1 MLRSNKTGAA
11 LAVTMAVLAACP
23 LLARAAAPSSSEAA
37 SADAAPAGA
46 PDSAAADASGES
58 TGSSDISQVIITAQR
73 LNAARASIETQ
84 TGASTY
90 TIDTGAIQA
99 IPGGDNTL
107 LNQVLLRAPDVAQD
121 SFGQLHVRG
130 EHNGLQYRINGII
143 LPEGISV
150 FSQAFDPRL
159 VESLNLIMGALP
171 AEYGLRTAG
180 IIDITTKSGIF
191 EPHGAISMYGGS
203 HNEIEPSIFHGGSV
217 GNFNY
222 FVSADFL
229 RNNLGIESPDGSPNP
244 NHDET
249 RQYHGFGYFEYIL
262 NPQDRISWVLA
273 TSHGEF
279 QIPEHFGLTPSL
291 GLTVLTPNGDET
303 DIPGGSAAINENQTE
318 ITHFGIVSY
327 QHSGER
333 FDVQTSLS
341 ARYSSLTYF
350 PDMYGDLLY
359 QGDSQNAFKRDVAY
373 GWQTDSAFRLNDA
386 HTLRAGFYLQHD
398 KATSKTTTLVL
409 PTPCTGAGTPD
420 NPISCAQDPTM
431 PGYDVPF
438 NVMDNSD
445 ATQTMESVYVQ
456 DEWQIFTPLTINYG
470 VRFDHLV
477 AYTSGHQTSPRVNLV
492 WKPLEGM
499 TVHGGYSRYFS
510 PPPFELVGNTTVSKF
525 INTSNAPPGIT
536 LANPPLP
543 EKANYYDVGIEQR
556 FPIGLTVGVDSYYK
570 QSRDL
575 IDEGQFGAPIILT
588 PFNYRYGQQYG
599 FEFTTNYTIEAFT
612 AYANFAVE
620 RARGKQWESALFN
633 FSPDDFNYV
642 ANHWISLD
650 HEQQYTGSTGASYA
664 WKSTGT
670 RASIDMLFGSGL
682 RCSGPPR
689 CGAVIIL
696 PSGASAPNSGHLPY
710 YRQVNLGIVQALPF
724 QGLGDSKDKP
734 TVRFDVINLFDQIYE
749 IRNGTGAGVF
759 APQYGPRRGYFV
771 GVSFPF

>member
-1 MLRSNKTGAA
+1 MFGSKNNTGSTWVAIA
-11 LAVTMAVLAACP
+11 IAAACP
-23 LLARAAAPSSSEAA
+23 ALTQAAEEPAPS
-37 SADAAPAGA
+37 DAP
-46 PDSAAADASGES
+46 AADAGGPDTSGPS
-58 TGSSDISQVIITAQR
+58 TTASSEVVITAQK
-73 LNAARASIETQ
+73 LNEARASIETQ

-90 TIDTGAIQA
+90 KIDSEAIQA
-99 IPGGDNTL
+99 IPGGENTL

-121 SFGQLHVRG
+121 SFGQLHIRG
-130 EHNGLQYRINGII
+130 EHNGLQYRLNGII

-159 VESLNLIMGALP
+159 VESLKLIMGALP

-191 EPHGAISMYGGS
+191 EPHGAVSVYGGS

-217 GNFNY
+217 GNLNY
-222 FVSADFL
+222 FVTADFL
-229 RNNLGIESPDGSPNP
+229 RNNLGIESPDGAITPR
-244 NHDET
+244 HDET
-249 RQYHGFGYFEYIL
+249 KQYHGFGYFEYIL
-262 NPQDRISWVLA
+262 SPEDRVSWVLA

-279 QIPEHFGLTPSL
+279 QIPDHFGVTPGL

-327 QHSGER
+327 QHSQDA
-333 FDVQTSLS
+333 FSVQSSLG

-350 PDMYGDLLY
+350 PDAYGDLLY
-359 QGDSQNAFKRDVAY
+359 QGASQNAFKRDVAIT
-373 GWQTDSAFRLNDA
+373 WQTDSAFHLNDA

-398 KATSKTTTLVL
+398 KATSRTTTLVL
-409 PTPCTGAGTPD
+409 PAPCTGTGTPD
-420 NPISCAQDPTM
+420 DPISCAQDPTM

-438 NVMDNSD
+438 NVIDNSD
-445 ATQTMESVYVQ
+445 ETQMMESVYLQ
-456 DEWQIFTPLTINYG
+456 DEWQILAPLTINYG
-470 VRFDHLV
+470 VRFDHV
-477 AYTSGHQTSPRVNLV
+477 NAFTSGHQTSPRVNLV

-510 PPPFELVGNTTVSKF
+510 PPPFELVGVTTVSKF
-525 INTSNAPPGIT
+525 VNTSNAPPGLT
-536 LANPPLP
+536 LASSPLP

-556 FPIGLTVGVDSYYK
+556 FPVGLTVGLDSYYK

-599 FEFTTNYTIEAFT
+599 FELTTNYTVDAFT

-620 RARGKQWESALFN
+620 RARGKQWESSQFN
-633 FSPDDFNYV
+633 FSPDDYNYV
-642 ANHWISLD
+642 LNHWISLD
-650 HEQQYTGSTGASYA
+650 HEQQYTGSTGASYH

-682 RCSGPPR
+682 RCSGPPG
-689 CGAVIIL
+689 CGAVIVL
-696 PSGASAPNSGHLPY
+696 PSGATAPNSGHLPY
-710 YRQVNLGIVQALPF
+710 YRQVNLGISQALPLPA
-724 QGLGDSKDKP
+724 LGDSKEKP
-734 TVRFDVINLFDQIYE
+734 TIRFDVVNLFDQVYK

-771 GVSFPF
+771 GVSWPF